1 MNHRE
6 SSDGDDGSSGIY
18 METES
23 ERARWGRGVG
33 FGEREEE
40 RKKGVTGPNGGYVAV

>member
-1 MNHRE
+1 MATVVVV
-6 SSDGDDGSSGIY
+6 Y
-18 METES
+18 KETER
-23 ERARWGRGVG
+23 ERETDRETVEEREVG